1 MVISHVIDGLF
12 GRILVMFAW
21 VNKNAVFFSDVGF
34 VSPTDDVEQ
43 DCGHIYH
50 IYIYVYCEYHDVI
63 AIMHNVYY
71 TICLFHR
78 QLD

>member
-43 DCGHIYH
+43 DCGHIY
-50 IYIYVYCEYHDVI
+50 IYICI
-63 AIMHNVYY
+63 
-71 TICLFHR
+71 L
-78 QLD
+78 

>member
-34 VSPTDDVEQ
+34 LFLPQMMLNKIVDTY
-43 DCGHIYH
+43 I
-50 IYIYVYCEYHDVI
+50 IYI
-63 AIMHNVYY
+63 
-71 TICLFHR
+71 
-78 QLD
+78 

>member
-34 VSPTDDVEQ
+34 LFLPQMMLNKIVDT
-43 DCGHIYH
+43 YH

>member
-34 VSPTDDVEQ
+34 LFLPQMMLNKIVDTY
-43 DCGHIYH
+43 I
-50 IYIYVYCEYHDVI
+50 IYIYCEYHDVI
-63 AIMHNVYY
+63 AIMHNVY
-71 TICLFHR
+71 
-78 QLD
+78 

>member
-50 IYIYVYCEYHDVI
+50 IYIYIYCEYHDVI
-63 AIMHNVYY
+63 AIMHNVY
-71 TICLFHR
+71 
-78 QLD
+78 